1 MRAFLAIPFGPDEHR
16 LLVSLQSSLAT
27 MPALDDFRWMRPQN
41 IHVTLRFLGDIE
53 EEQAA
58 AAAEVL
64 RRAGE
69 GAPVFDISIDRF
81 GVFPHLK
88 RPNVLWAGPS
98 ETPEPL
104 VEFEAS
110 LSRYLVEAGFPSAEG
125 PFRPHLTIARRR
137 SRDRPLAGLEGE
149 LEVAEQRWLT
159 PPLICR
165 AREAVLFRSELN
177 PSGAI
182 HTTLEKVTL
191 GQAHG
196 G

>member
-1 MRAFLAIPFGPDEHR
+1 MRAFLAIQFSADEHR
-16 LLVSLQSSLAT
+16 LFESLQALLAT
-27 MPALDDFRWMRPQN
+27 MPALEDFRWVRPEN
-41 IHVTLRFLGDIE
+41 IHITLRFLGDIE

-58 AAAEVL
+58 AAEALL
-64 RRAGE
+64 RTGE
-69 GAPVFDISIDRF
+69 DVPAFDILIDRF

-125 PFRPHLTIARRR
+125 LFHPHLTLARRR
-137 SRDRPLAGLEGE
+137 SRDRPPAGLEGE

-182 HTTLEKVTL
+182 HTALEKVTL

>member
-1 MRAFLAIPFGPDEHR
+1 MRAFLAIPFSADEHR
-16 LLVSLQSSLAT
+16 LFESLQGLLAT
-27 MPALDDFRWMRPQN
+27 MPALEDFRWVRPEN
-41 IHVTLRFLGDIE
+41 IHITLRFLGDIE

-58 AAAEVL
+58 AAEALL
-64 RRAGE
+64 RTGE
-69 GAPVFDISIDRF
+69 DVPAFDISIDRF

-110 LSRYLVEAGFPSAEG
+110 LSRYLMEAGFPSAEG
-125 PFRPHLTIARRR
+125 LFHPHLTLARCR
-137 SRDRPLAGLEGE
+137 SRDRPPAGLEGE

-165 AREAVLFRSELN
+165 ARKAVLFRSELN

-182 HTTLEKVTL
+182 HTALEKVNL

>member
-1 MRAFLAIPFGPDEHR
+1 MRAFLAIPLSADEHR
-16 LLVSLQSSLAT
+16 LLESLQTSLAT
-27 MPALDDFRWMRPQN
+27 MPALDDFRWMRPEN

-53 EEQAA
+53 EDQAT
-58 AAAEVL
+58 AAAEAL
-64 RRAGE
+64 LRAGAS
-69 GAPVFDISIDRF
+69 APAFDISINQF

-88 RPNVLWAGPS
+88 RPNVLWVGPS

-104 VEFEAS
+104 VELEAS
-110 LSRYLVEAGFPSAEG
+110 LSRYLAEAGFPSGEG
-125 PFRPHLTIARRR
+125 PFRPHMTLGRRR
-137 SRDRPLAGLEGE
+137 SRDRPPAGLEGE

-191 GQAHG
+191 GQA
-196 G
+196 

>member
-1 MRAFLAIPFGPDEHR
+1 MRAFLAIPFSADEHR
-16 LLVSLQSSLAT
+16 LLESLQALLAT
-27 MPALDDFRWMRPQN
+27 MPALDDFRWMRPGN
-41 IHVTLRFLGDIE
+41 IHITLRFLGDIE
-53 EEQAA
+53 DEQAA
-58 AAAEVL
+58 AAAEAL

-69 GAPVFDISIDRF
+69 GAPAFDISLDRF

-88 RPNVLWAGPS
+88 RPNVLWVGPS
-98 ETPEPL
+98 EAPGPL
-104 VEFEAS
+104 MEFGTN
-110 LSRYLVEAGFPSAEG
+110 LSRYLAEAGFPAGEG
-125 PFRPHLTIARRR
+125 PFRPHMTIARRR
-137 SRDRPLAGLEGE
+137 FRDRPPAGLEGE